1 MYDISSRDL
10 ATSMRLMAWE
20 RAKGELRCVLHTY
33 WPIYRSDGTK
43 IDEFGPVNKEIQ
55 QFIQNLDDLLI

>member
-1 MYDISSRDL
+1 MADISNRNL

-33 WPIYRSDGTK
+33 WPSYRSDGTE
-43 IDEFGPVNKEIQ
+43 IDEFGPVNEKIQ
-55 QFIQNLDDLLI
+55 QFIQDLDDLLI